1 MAPLDGFAQRKL
13 ALLLASTLILPALAH
28 AQKPPM
34 VDVGVVLPQDVI
46 TGETVS
52 GSVIVNPSDYV
63 NIPGLHVVKGQVP
76 GVAGSTPANLLSNY
90 SLQIGSGAAAPADHP
105 FSFTVTNE
113 LPIHIFRTGGRADE
127 GWSTTIPLSPDQ
139 RAKLSHSQKFQPASA
154 ESGWSAPAHS
164 WPVFWR
170 RQSHRRYA

>member
-1 MAPLDGFAQRKL
+1 MAASAIRAAFAQRKL
-13 ALLLASTLILPALAH
+13 ALLLAFSLILPALAN

-52 GSVIVNPSDYV
+52 GSVVVNPSDYAS
-63 NIPGLHVVKGQVP
+63 IPGLHVVKGQVP

-90 SLQIGSGAAAPADHP
+90 SLQIGGGAAGQADHP

-113 LPIHIFRTGGRADE
+113 LPVRIFKTGGRAD
-127 GWSTTIPLSPDQ
+127 
-139 RAKLSHSQKFQPASA
+139 
-154 ESGWSAPAHS
+154 
-164 WPVFWR
+164 
-170 RQSHRRYA
+170 

>member
-1 MAPLDGFAQRKL
+1 MVASAIRAGFAQRKL
-13 ALLLASTLILPALAH
+13 ALLIAFLLVLSAIAN

-52 GSVIVNPSDYV
+52 GSIVVNPSDYAT
-63 NIPGLHVVKGQVP
+63 IPGLHVVKGQVP

-90 SLQIGSGAAAPADHP
+90 SLQIGSAASTGQADHP

-113 LPIHIFRTGGRADE
+113 LQVRIFKT
-127 GWSTTIPLSPDQ
+127 
-139 RAKLSHSQKFQPASA
+139 
-154 ESGWSAPAHS
+154 
-164 WPVFWR
+164 
-170 RQSHRRYA
+170 

>member
-1 MAPLDGFAQRKL
+1 MAALASINGLAQRKL
-13 ALLLASTLILPALAH
+13 LGSIIFVFVLSAALAH

-52 GSVIVNPSDYV
+52 GSVIVNPSDYA

-105 FSFTVTNE
+105 FSFIVTNE
-113 LPIHIFRTGGRADE
+113 LPIHIFRTGGRADD
-127 GWSTTIPLSPDQ
+127 GWSTTIPLSPTSGQSFPIPKNFSLPPLNSAGGLQ
-139 RAKLSHSQKFQPASA
+139 RIHDL
-154 ESGWSAPAHS
+154 
-164 WPVFWR
+164 
-170 RQSHRRYA
+170 RQRT

>member
-13 ALLLASTLILPALAH
+13 ALLLASTLILPAIVR

-46 TGETVS
+46 TGETIS
-52 GSVIVNPSDYV
+52 GSVIVNPSDYA

-90 SLQIGSGAAAPADHP
+90 SLQIGSGAALPGGP
-105 FSFTVTNE
+105 SFQ
-113 LPIHIFRTGGRADE
+113 L
-127 GWSTTIPLSPDQ
+127 
-139 RAKLSHSQKFQPASA
+139 
-154 ESGWSAPAHS
+154 
-164 WPVFWR
+164 
-170 RQSHRRYA
+170 HRHK